1 MTSYYIIVYH
11 VISYRII
18 SYCIISYYI
27 MLYYGCITMP
37 QLNTP
42 VFDIFTYDFKL
53 GYMWLQAFAAF
64 WCYRFLPWL
73 QAFASF
79 GSSHFGLKFKGE
91 RWLSPPSPV
100 L

>member
-1 MTSYYIIVYH
+1 MSEGDT
-11 VISYRII
+11 
-18 SYCIISYYI
+18 
-27 MLYYGCITMP
+27 GCITVP

-91 RWLSPPSPV
+91 GWLSPPSPV